1 MGLAGGLTHAMLS
14 SASRLAPAI
23 TERGH
28 LAAGSQLSTITRRR
42 LLLCET
48 RGGRADHGGGECSS
62 EQKRF
67 HDASKDQPDRDGSAL
82 RPVHADRVAPV
93 PVERGLA

>member
-28 LAAGSQLSTITRRR
+28 LAAGSQLSTVTRGR

-62 EQKRF
+62 EQKPF
-67 HDASKDQPDRDGSAL
+67 HATPPRINPIETAQPCGQFMRTGS
-82 RPVHADRVAPV
+82 RPSQLSAA
-93 PVERGLA
+93 